1 MKHQLT
7 NNVYFIFF
15 VVIFKIYTLLE
26 KTIARNGLPFGAV
39 GQ

>member
-7 NNVYFIFF
+7 NNVYSIF
-15 VVIFKIYTLLE
+15 VVTLKIYTLLE
-26 KTIARNGLPFGAV
+26 KRNAKNGLPFGAV